1 MALTVTPE
9 QLGLVLPSDKHI
21 VYGVIMDWAM
31 DDAIA
36 TTVAFSSGDA
46 SLYLSSGGGTIGGG
60 QHEKVSAVAK
70 SFVDLAQTML
80 TKSTKTEATPLPRQD
95 VVNFYLLT
103 NRGIHVGQ
111 DEMNNFQNNS
121 SNWLNLFI
129 EGNSVLAELTKTEER
144 KIHICSDV
152 RPRRR
157 LYRGCSGM
165 RVCNARLSVKIGVC
179 PLSPLAQELAWRS
192 CV

>member
-129 EGNSVLAELTKTEER
+129 EGNNVLAELRKTEER
-144 KIHICSDV
+144 
-152 RPRRR
+152 
-157 LYRGCSGM
+157 
-165 RVCNARLSVKIGVC
+165 
-179 PLSPLAQELAWRS
+179 
-192 CV
+192 